1 MISKTLTSGCFWC
14 KGFLPGRLSIPCCCS
29 AIMQVLGYKLHS
41 IQATHLPF
49 WRYSAKRFCVAVA
62 LSTIRHIKLN
72 HQLCRITREGILRSP
87 ERVLAGRASVLED
100 ACDPN
105 ESLRLRL
112 VWSSGEGMVSC
123 SFREEDQPEFADGA
137 LPCAKPRDASG
148 SDVRSLRIM
157 CICEWAN

>member
-1 MISKTLTSGCFWC
+1 MIFNTYIRLLLVQRFSSRASVDTL
-14 KGFLPGRLSIPCCCS
+14 LL
-29 AIMQVLGYKLHS
+29 LGYHAKVRL
-41 IQATHLPF
+41 QVTQYPGNTHLPF
-49 WRYSAKRFCVAVA
+49 CRYSAKRFCVAVA

-72 HQLCRITREGILRSP
+72 HVFAISQGRDPCLP
-87 ERVLAGRASVLED
+87 ERVLAGRASLLQD

-112 VWSSGEGMVSC
+112 VWSSGEGMVSF

-137 LPCAKPRDASG
+137 LPCVKPRDASG

-157 CICEWAN
+157 CICG

>member
-1 MISKTLTSGCFWC
+1 MQRFSSRASVDTL
-14 KGFLPGRLSIPCCCS
+14 LL
-29 AIMQVLGYKLHS
+29 LGYHASVRLQSYTVSRQHTYHFEGTLLKDFAS
-41 IQATHLPF
+41 R
-49 WRYSAKRFCVAVA
+49 WRYR
-62 LSTIRHIKLN
+62 LLRHIKLN
-72 HQLCRITREGILRSP
+72 HQLCHITREGILCSP

-157 CICEWAN
+157 CICE